1 MIEFNC
7 PECGRSIKVSPKNAG
22 KTGRCTD
29 CRTRIE
35 IPLAAESGVEILSYP
50 NQHRISVKKKRTGC
64 LAVLLWLM
72 AGYFYLNAAF
82 CMMKGLDD
90 PTGAFV
96 GGAVLSLVMA
106 LLFSFMATK
115 T

>member
-1 MIEFNC
+1 ME
-7 PECGRSIKVSPKNAG
+7 SIS
-22 KTGRCTD
+22 KTDYFEIFLRFGFLAYFL
-29 CRTRIE
+29 CRRW
-35 IPLAAESGVEILSYP
+35 LSGSFES
-50 NQHRISVKKKRTGC
+50 